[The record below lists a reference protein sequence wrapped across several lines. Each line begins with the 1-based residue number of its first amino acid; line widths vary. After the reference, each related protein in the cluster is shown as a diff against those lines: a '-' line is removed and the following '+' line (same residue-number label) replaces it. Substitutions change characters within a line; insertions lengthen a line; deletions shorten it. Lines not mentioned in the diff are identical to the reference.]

1 MFFIDG
7 TKTEGGPG
15 GCGQGGGGLGGGL
28 DGDSECDGTEGSP
41 EDFIFIFIFILI
53 FIFIFIFSLNIQK
66 NGILLPKLFWPTVRK
81 KCSSDQ
87 EKFLNSRLKAENSQN
102 FWNH

>member
-41 EDFIFIFIFILI
+41 EDFIFIFIFI
-53 FIFIFIFSLNIQK
+53 FPPNIQK
-66 NGILLPKLFWPTVRK
+66 KWYFVTKIVLTCCEKKLF
-81 KCSSDQ
+81 
-87 EKFLNSRLKAENSQN
+87 
-102 FWNH
+102 